1 MSIPN
6 PLPGFPD
13 MNDFLNSIKTPSNK
27 VEEAKQQ
34 LIDASQNIVS
44 APQEYQTALKNYL
57 TISKGPAGYHQYLK
71 KEYKSKAEKIAE
83 GTQKQMESAI
93 QKVNNQLKIYS
104 SLAKNYS
111 NVDSLY
117 IEYNQK
123 NHSLV
128 ENIVQTNDTSITNDR
143 KTYYEAQMIHRMKI
157 IHRILFYIYVCLLC
171 FFVGFIMYQKK
182 YDDLRYVIT
191 ILFFVCFLI
200 FGY

>member
-34 LIDASQNIVS
+34 LMDASQNIVS
-44 APQEYQTALKNYL
+44 APQEYKTALKNYL

-71 KEYKSKAEKIAE
+71 KEYKSKAEKISE

-117 IEYNQK
+117 VEYNQK

-128 ENIVQTNDTSITNDR
+128 ENIEQTNDTSITNDR
-143 KTYYEAQMIHRMKI
+143 KTYYEAQMIQRMKI
-157 IHRILFYIYVCLLC
+157 IHRILFYTNLFLLC
-171 FFVGFIMYQKK
+171 IFVGFIIYQKK
-182 YDDLRYVIT
+182 YDDPRYVIT
-191 ILFFVCFLI
+191 ILFFVGFLI

>member
-34 LIDASQNIVS
+34 LMDASQNIVS

-57 TISKGPAGYHQYLK
+57 TISKGPASYHQYLK

-83 GTQKQMESAI
+83 VTQKQMESAI

-117 IEYNQK
+117 VEYNQK

-128 ENIVQTNDTSITNDR
+128 ENIEQTNDTSITNDR
-143 KTYYEAQMIHRMKI
+143 KTYYEAQMIQRMKI
-157 IHRILFYIYVCLLC
+157 IHRILFYTNLFLLC
-171 FFVGFIMYQKK
+171 IFVGFIIYQKK
-182 YDDLRYVIT
+182 YDDPRYVIT

>member
-34 LIDASQNIVS
+34 LMDASQNIVS

-57 TISKGPAGYHQYLK
+57 TISKGPAAYHQYLK

-83 GTQKQMESAI
+83 VTQKQMESAI

-117 IEYNQK
+117 VEYNQK

-128 ENIVQTNDTSITNDR
+128 ENIEQTNDTSITNDR
-143 KTYYEAQMIHRMKI
+143 KTYYEAQMIQRMKI
-157 IHRILFYIYVCLLC
+157 IHRILFYTNLFLLC
-171 FFVGFIMYQKK
+171 IFVGFIIYQKK
-182 YDDLRYVIT
+182 YDDPRYVIT